1 MLCALWSQP
10 MTCQALALARGG
22 HCPDAL
28 VLLWLPRLQTSFPK
42 RWKCLLHSSG
52 AGRGY
57 SPTALTFQLKTAHR
71 SIIAVLSAGPAAP
84 ATIRCTSMAMPR
96 G

>member
-57 SPTALTFQLKTAHR
+57 SPTALTFH
-71 SIIAVLSAGPAAP
+71 
-84 ATIRCTSMAMPR
+84 
-96 G
+96 